1 MPTKTKSSKTT
12 ARTKKTIEIPRTP
25 DLDKSAKKTARKV
38 ESNNLYPDSL
48 FEVRNGIPQ
57 LSDDEREARVLAIRQ
72 QQNAIKV
79 AQQNHILDREIE
91 VSQGLSLETQI
102 QTAKNLVTAEG
113 LNLQA
118 INLEIAEAKT
128 DIASEKLENLSVAL
142 QIEQVRTG
150 ITRTQLEGENI
161 NLQGEQGIL
170 PYRQQLWDIKLENLA
185 LDVSAARSVLDTKIA
200 QLGNRL
206 NGGKA

>member
-12 ARTKKTIEIPRTP
+12 ARTKKPIEIPRTP
-25 DLDKSAKKTARKV
+25 DLDKSGRKTARKV

-48 FEVRNGIPQ
+48 FEVRDGIPQ
-57 LSDDEREARVLAIRQ
+57 LSDKEREARVLAVKQ

-91 VSQGLSLETQI
+91 ISQGLLLETQI

-118 INLEIAEAKT
+118 VNLEIAETKT

-142 QIEQVRTG
+142 QIEQVKTS
-150 ITRTQLEGENI
+150 ITKTQLEGENI
-161 NLQGEQGIL
+161 NLQGEQSQL
-170 PYRQQLWDIKLENLA
+170 PYRQQLWDLKLENLA
-185 LDVSAARSVLDTKIA
+185 LDVQAARSVLDNKIS
-200 QLGNRL
+200 QLGQRL
-206 NGGKA
+206 GGRA

>member
-1 MPTKTKSSKTT
+1 MLKHPTRWQPFITYKVHKWLPKPSLAK
-12 ARTKKTIEIPRTP
+12 RLLELRKTIEIPRTP

-48 FEVRNGIPQ
+48 FAVRDGIPQ

-79 AQQNHILDREIE
+79 AQENHILDREIE
-91 VSQGLSLETQI
+91 VSQGLAIETQI
-102 QTAKNLVTAEG
+102 QTAKNFVTAER
-113 LNLQA
+113 LNLQSV
-118 INLEIAEAKT
+118 NLEIAQTQT

-150 ITRTQLEGENI
+150 ITRTQLEGENTI
-161 NLQGEQGIL
+161 YRVSKEYSLIDSNFGIS
-170 PYRQQLWDIKLENLA
+170 D
-185 LDVSAARSVLDTKIA
+185 
-200 QLGNRL
+200 
-206 NGGKA
+206 